1 MNELGWLSSI
11 RPVVGDDVLAEG
23 TTQAKEGRRV
33 GKPGVS
39 RRWNRAHRGCLPW
52 GSAPASTLGG
62 GGYLGDARR
71 AWKQQPPGI
80 LMAVLPELMAREGES
95 E

>member
-52 GSAPASTLGG
+52 GSAPASKLGV
-62 GGYLGDARR
+62 GGYLGAARR

-80 LMAVLPELMAREGES
+80 LMAVLPELMAREEES

>member
-1 MNELGWLSSI
+1 MNGLGWLSRI
-11 RPVVGDDVLAEG
+11 RPVVGDGVLAEG
-23 TTQAKEGRRV
+23 ITQAKAGRRV

-52 GSAPASTLGG
+52 GSAPASKLGVA
-62 GGYLGDARR
+62 GYLGAAQR
-71 AWKQQPPGI
+71 AWKQQPPGV